1 MFLFNRH
8 CSEVLTSISTL
19 SNHTPRHAPPHY
31 CPSLRSAFVVSVV
44 VSCPV
49 NKLLKTT

>member
-8 CSEVLTSISTL
+8 CSKVLASISTL
-19 SNHTPRHAPPHY
+19 SNHTPPTWPPHY
-31 CPSLRSAFVVSVV
+31 CPSLMSAFVVGMV